1 MLPTIYQNYIHKSRY
16 ARWLEDAGRRETW
29 QETVN
34 RYINFFSEKPINPSE
49 LKELE
54 QAILNLEV
62 MPSMRCMM
70 TAGPALQ
77 KDNVAGYNCAY
88 TAIDNPRV
96 FDEIMYILM
105 CGTGVGFSVERRNV
119 EKLPQIA
126 DEFHSTDTTLQ
137 VHDSKIGWAKAY
149 RQLIALL
156 YSGSIPKYDLSK
168 IRPAG
173 SPLKTFGGRASGP
186 DPLDQ
191 LFRFTIEIFKRAA
204 GRRLTSLECHDIVCK
219 IAEVVVCGGVRRSAL
234 LSLSNLTDER
244 MRQAKM
250 GNWFD
255 TDVQRA
261 LANNSVAYTEKPDVN
276 AFLQEWLAL
285 YQSKAGER
293 GIFNRV
299 ACTKMAPERRQT
311 DNIAWGT
318 NPCSEIVLRSK
329 QFCNLSEV
337 VARPHDTEESLM
349 RKIKLA
355 TLAGTLQSTLT
366 DFRYLSAQWRTNT
379 EEERLLGVSITGITD
394 CPILSNSP
402 GILEWLKKYAIQ
414 CNKEYA
420 AQLGIPASAA
430 ITCVKPSG
438 TVSQLVDS
446 SSGLHPRYAPYY
458 IRRVRADNKDPLC
471 RTLIE
476 ANVPWEQS
484 KTNPNEIIFSFPMK
498 APDNAVC
505 VKDVNAETQLELWKK
520 WALEF
525 CEHKPSLTVYVK
537 EDEWINTAAW
547 VYANFDIV
555 NGISFFPHNDHIYP
569 QAPYEEITKE
579 EYEKLSSQFPK
590 SIDFDSIPETNDL
603 TTASQ
608 ELACI
613 GGACEL

>member
-1 MLPTIYQNYIHKSRY
+1 MLPTVYQNYIHKSRY
-16 ARWLEDAGRRETW
+16 ARWLESAGRRETW
-29 QETVN
+29 QETVK
-34 RYINFFSEKPINPSE
+34 RYIDFFSEKPVDPSE
-49 LKELE
+49 LQELE

-126 DEFHSTDTTLQ
+126 DEFHFTDTTLQ

-168 IRPAG
+168 VRPAG
-173 SPLKTFGGRASGP
+173 APLKTFGGRASGP

-191 LFRFTIEIFKRAA
+191 LFKFTIETFKRAA
-204 GRRLTSLECHDIVCK
+204 GRRLTSIECHDIVCK

-255 TDVQRA
+255 TDVHRA

-311 DNIAWGT
+311 DNIVWGT

-337 VARPHDTEESLM
+337 VARPNDTEESLM
-349 RKIKLA
+349 RKIRLA

-366 DFRYLSAQWRTNT
+366 NFRYLSSAWKVNT

-394 CPILSNSP
+394 CPILSTSP
-402 GILEWLKKYAIQ
+402 GILGRLKEHAIK
-414 CNKEYA
+414 CNEKYA
-420 AQLGIPASAA
+420 AQLGISASAA

-458 IRRVRADNKDPLC
+458 IRRVRSDSKDPLC

-484 KTNPNEIIFSFPMK
+484 RTNPNEIVFSFPMK

-505 VKDVNAETQLELWKK
+505 IKDVDAKTQLELWKK

-537 EDEWINTAAW
+537 EDEWISTAAW

-579 EYEKLSSQFPK
+579 EYERLMSQFPK
-590 SIDFDSIPETNDL
+590 HIDFDNIPETNDL